1 MNLSVFH
8 RALHGQC
15 DRSVRLV
22 AEELEQ
28 GGLGGRFWVEWVTT
42 GLLGDSKV
50 QRKEREGFVR
60 VEGELSTHVAPSHC
74 LGLKCD
80 SAMFIL
86 TEVLD
91 MSVFHICVL

>member
-1 MNLSVFH
+1 MTHQSGLWQKNLNKVGWEADF
-8 RALHGQC
+8 G
-15 DRSVRLV
+15 
-22 AEELEQ
+22 
-28 GGLGGRFWVEWVTT
+28 WEWVTT

-60 VEGELSTHVAPSHC
+60 VEGEISTHVAPSHC

-80 SAMFIL
+80 SVVFIL

-91 MSVFHICVL
+91 MSIFHICVL